1 MFKTLIAAAAVA
13 TTFAIAAP
21 VQQAEAKTNIDIN
34 IGINGGEPPGA
45 YYYRPAVSCYSGA
58 RIVRRDGFRGV
69 TPVDCHLPGYK
80 YVGWRWGHQYLINV
94 NGYGYITNVRRAY

>member
-1 MFKTLIAAAAVA
+1 MTTKTLIAAAAVA
-13 TTFAIAAP
+13 AALTAAAP
-21 VQQAEAKTNIDIN
+21 AHQAQAKTNVDIN
-34 IGINGGEPPGA
+34 IGINGGYGHPQ
-45 YYYRPAVSCYSGA
+45 YYQPVMSCYAGA
-58 RIVRRDGFRGV
+58 RMVRRDGFRGV